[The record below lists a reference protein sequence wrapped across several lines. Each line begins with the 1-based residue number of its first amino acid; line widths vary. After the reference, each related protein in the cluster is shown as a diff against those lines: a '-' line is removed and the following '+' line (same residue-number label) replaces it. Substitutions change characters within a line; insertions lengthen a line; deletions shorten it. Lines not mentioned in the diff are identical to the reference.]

1 MVSRRNFFA
10 IFLMM
15 FVVLFLCLFSQAMHE
30 NISHSDNDIYDSM
43 DLPSSSDR
51 WVVGKPFEVP
61 EGIDLT
67 GVDTFKKTVLFV
79 AADDSEVLD
88 TVTTWCE
95 LTKQELEVSRK
106 LPLLNFL
113 DSDKDYMILI
123 DASSVPS
130 NDYMP
135 FIRNYI
141 VRGMTVVFCT
151 LPPVDDIR
159 EDDQLREFLGITEI
173 TSDSVTV
180 DGIRIFDGAFVGGEA
195 VYKVVY
201 PEDAKYQDLDLE
213 MPWYVTAEGSKSYI
227 VGMLDEDEYDREKFP
242 RIVWRYSGGNTKVF
256 AVNGDYMKGLEGL
269 GLLDLFVYESSDYA
283 LYPVVNAGTS
293 VLVDMPGFTDENN
306 DALYKAYSRDSKA
319 AGRDIFLPGIISSA
333 SRNGFVPTFMLITKY
348 DLGSDAVTDMSPLGF
363 YLQQINEINGEAGLS
378 LRSADSSMEDKI
390 TFDTQMVAGAGN
402 SYRIRTLYTD
412 DVEELSS
419 VLSDETYI
427 EALNGFST
435 AVSNSDSVLFSY
447 LTDDITCQMI
457 TENAAE
463 YSYSGD
469 FLARSL
475 NTSIG
480 YSALLMDLH
489 PTLWPESKS
498 DYWENYFELLD
509 SNVST
514 YWKRLG
520 LYEQTT
526 LSESDLRIRRMLS
539 LDYDSFAEDITN
551 GKLITLMVSGGDGE
565 SYFLLRTHDQKISEI
580 TGAEYTRIDN
590 DSYLICAR
598 EEIVKIRI
606 TDSDDVLRYYNP
618 FRIPRFMQDQL

>member
-15 FVVLFLCLFSQAMHE
+15 FVVLFLCQFSQAMHE
-30 NISHSDNDIYDSM
+30 NLSHSDNDKYESM
-43 DLPSSSDR
+43 DIPSSADI
-51 WVVGKPFEVP
+51 WTEGKPFEVP

-67 GVDTFKKTVLFV
+67 GIDTFKKTILFV
-79 AADDSEVLD
+79 AADDSEVFN
-88 TVTTWCE
+88 TVSTWCG

-106 LPLLNFL
+106 LPLYSFL
-113 DSDKDYMILI
+113 DQDKEYMILI
-123 DASSVPS
+123 DAASIPS
-130 NDYMP
+130 IDYMP
-135 FIRNYI
+135 YIRNYI
-141 VRGMTVVFCT
+141 VRGITVVFCT
-151 LPPVDDIR
+151 LPDAEDIR
-159 EDDQLREFLGITEI
+159 EDEELRNFLGITEI
-173 TSDSVTV
+173 PADTV
-180 DGIRIFDGAFVGGEA
+180 RADGIRIFDGAFVGGEA

-201 PEDAKYQDLDLE
+201 PDDEKYQDLDLE
-213 MPWYVTAEGSKSYI
+213 MPWYITAEGSKSYI
-227 VGMLDEDEYDREKFP
+227 VGMMDEDEYDRERFP

-269 GLLDLFVYESSDYA
+269 GLLNLFVYESSDYV
-283 LYPVVNAGTS
+283 LYPVVNAGSTI
-293 VLVDMPGFTDENN
+293 LADMPGFTDENS
-306 DALYKAYSRDSKA
+306 DALNEAYSRDGVS

-348 DLGSDAVTDMSPLGF
+348 DLGSDAVTDMSPLDF

-378 LRSADSSMEDKI
+378 LRSAPGCTLEDKI
-390 TFDTQMVAGAGN
+390 IFDAQTLESACN
-402 SYRIRTLYTD
+402 PYRFRTLYYDSADALEEKTELISGYSTVACD
-412 DVEELSS
+412 DA
-419 VLSDETYI
+419 DE
-427 EALNGFST
+427 
-435 AVSNSDSVLFSY
+435 LFSY
-447 LTDDITCQMI
+447 LSDNVTCQMI
-457 TENAAE
+457 TQDAAD

-475 NTSIG
+475 NTSVG

-489 PTLWPESKS
+489 PTLWPESSS
-498 DYWENYFELLD
+498 DYWENYFNVLD

-514 YWKRLG
+514 YWKRLA

-539 LDYDSFAEDITN
+539 LDYDSYAEDIS
-551 GKLITLMVSGGDGE
+551 GGEMITLMVSGGGEE
-565 SYFLLRTHDQKISEI
+565 SYFLLRVHDSKISDI
-580 TGAEYTRIDN
+580 TGGDYTMIDK

>member
-15 FVVLFLCLFSQAMHE
+15 FVVLFLCQFSQAMHE
-30 NISHSDNDIYDSM
+30 SISHSDNDKYESM
-43 DLPSSSDR
+43 DIPSSDDM
-51 WVVGKPFEVP
+51 WVAGKPFEVP

-67 GVDTFKKTVLFV
+67 GIDTFKKTVLFV
-79 AADDSEVLD
+79 AADDSEVLH
-88 TVTTWCE
+88 TVSTWCE

-113 DSDKDYMILI
+113 DSDKEYMILI
-123 DASSVPS
+123 DAASIPS

-151 LPPVDDIR
+151 LPSPDDIR

-173 TSDSVTV
+173 PSDSVTV

-195 VYKVVY
+195 VYKVIY

-213 MPWYVTAEGSKSYI
+213 MPWYITAEGSKSYI

-269 GLLDLFVYESSDYA
+269 GLLDLFIYESSDYA
-283 LYPVVNAGTS
+283 LYPVVNAGTT
-293 VLVDMPGFTDENN
+293 VLADMSGFTDENN
-306 DALYKAYSRDSKA
+306 DALYEAYSRDSKA
-319 AGRDIFLPGIISSA
+319 ASRDIFLPGIISSA

-348 DLGSDAVTDMSPLGF
+348 DLNSDAATDMSPLDF
-363 YLQQINEINGEAGLS
+363 YLQQINEVSGEAGLS
-378 LRSADSSMEDKI
+378 LRSADSPVEDKL
-390 TFDTQMVAGAGN
+390 TFDTQVIAGAGN
-402 SYRIRTLYTD
+402 PYRIRTLYTD
-412 DVEELSS
+412 DLHEFSS
-419 VLSDETYI
+419 VLSDDAYSELIT
-427 EALNGFST
+427 GFST
-435 AVSNSDSVLFSY
+435 VVSKGDDELFSY
-447 LTDDITCQMI
+447 LTSDITCQMI
-457 TENAAE
+457 TEDAAH

-539 LDYDSFAEDITN
+539 LDYDSYAEDIGS
-551 GKLITLMVSGGDGE
+551 GKLITLMVSGGSGE
-565 SYFLLRTHDQKISEI
+565 SYFLLRIHDQKISEI
-580 TGAEYTRIDN
+580 TGGEYTRLDK

-598 EEIVKIRI
+598 ENIVRIRI

>member
-15 FVVLFLCLFSQAMHE
+15 FVVLFLCQFSQAMHE
-30 NISHSDNDIYDSM
+30 NISHSDNDKYESIEIPTSADV
-43 DLPSSSDR
+43 
-51 WVVGKPFEVP
+51 WVPGRGFEVP

-67 GVDTFKKTVLFV
+67 GIDTFKKTVLFV
-79 AADDSEVLD
+79 AADDSEVLN

-106 LPLLNFL
+106 LPFYTFL
-113 DSDKDYMILI
+113 DQDKEYMILI
-123 DASSVPS
+123 DAASVPS
-130 NDYMP
+130 IDYMP
-135 FIRNYI
+135 YIRNYI
-141 VRGMTVVFCT
+141 IRGITVVFCT
-151 LPPVDDIR
+151 LPKTEDIR
-159 EDDQLREFLGITEI
+159 EDEQLRNFLGITEI
-173 TSDSVTV
+173 ISDSVSV
-180 DGIRIFDGAFVGGEA
+180 EGIRIFDGAFVGGEA
-195 VYKVVY
+195 VYKVIY
-201 PEDAKYQDLDLE
+201 PEDAKYQDLNLE
-213 MPWYVTAEGSKSYI
+213 MPWYVTAEGSKTYI
-227 VGMLDEDEYDREKFP
+227 VGMMDEDEYEREKFP

-283 LYPVVNAGTS
+283 LYPVVNAAST
-293 VLVDMPGFTDENN
+293 VLADMPGFTDENS
-306 DALYKAYSRDSKA
+306 DALINAYSRDSSA

-348 DLGSDAVTDMSPLGF
+348 DLGSDAATDMSPLDF

-378 LRSADSSMEDKI
+378 LRSESGFTIEDKI
-390 TFDTQMVAGAGN
+390 AFDTEALSGAG
-402 SYRIRTLYTD
+402 SPYRFRTLYYD
-412 DVEELSS
+412 SADELEECADLLSGYS
-419 VLSDETYI
+419 TVACADADE
-427 EALNGFST
+427 
-435 AVSNSDSVLFSY
+435 LFSY

-457 TENAAE
+457 TQDAAR

-480 YSALLMDLH
+480 YSSLLMDLH
-489 PTLWPESKS
+489 PTLWPENSS
-498 DYWENYFELLD
+498 DYWENYFNVLD

-514 YWKRLG
+514 YWRRLA
-520 LYEQTT
+520 LFEQTT

-539 LDYDSFAEDITN
+539 LDYDSYAEDITN
-551 GKLITLMVSGGDGE
+551 GKLITLMISGGGEE

-580 TGAEYTRIDN
+580 SGGEFTRIDD

-598 EEIVKIRI
+598 DNTVKIRI

>member
-15 FVVLFLCLFSQAMHE
+15 FVVLFLCQFSQAMHE
-30 NISHSDNDIYDSM
+30 NISHSDNDKYESM
-43 DLPSSSDR
+43 VIPTSAEA
-51 WVVGKPFEVP
+51 WTEGKPFAVP

-67 GVDTFKKTVLFV
+67 GIDTFKKTILFV
-79 AADDSEVLD
+79 AADDSEVLN
-88 TVTTWCE
+88 TVSVWCD

-106 LPLLNFL
+106 LPLYSFL
-113 DSDKDYMILI
+113 DQSKEYMILI
-123 DASSVPS
+123 DAASIPS
-130 NDYMP
+130 IDYMP
-135 FIRNYI
+135 YIRNYI
-141 VRGMTVVFCT
+141 IRGVTVVFCT
-151 LPPVDDIR
+151 LPETEDIR
-159 EDDQLREFLGITEI
+159 EDEELRNFLGITEI
-173 TSDSVTV
+173 PADMVTA

-201 PEDAKYQDLDLE
+201 PEDEKYQDLNLE
-213 MPWYVTAEGSKSYI
+213 MPWYITAEGSKSYI
-227 VGMLDEDEYDREKFP
+227 VGMLNEDEYDRERFP

-283 LYPVVNAGTS
+283 LYPVVNAGSTI
-293 VLVDMPGFTDENN
+293 LADMPGFTDENSA
-306 DALYKAYSRDSKA
+306 ALNEAYSRDSSS
-319 AGRDIFLPGIISSA
+319 AGREIFLPGIISSA

-348 DLGSDAVTDMSPLGF
+348 DLESDAATDMSPLDF

-378 LRSADSSMEDKI
+378 LRSAQGQALEDKLA
-390 TFDTQMVAGAGN
+390 FDTQTIAGTGN
-402 SYRIRTLYTD
+402 PYRFRTLYYDT
-412 DVEELSS
+412 
-419 VLSDETYI
+419 SDELEETPELIAGY
-427 EALNGFST
+427 ST
-435 AVSNSDSVLFSY
+435 VACHDADELFSY
-447 LTDDITCQMI
+447 LSDNVTCQMI
-457 TENAAE
+457 TLDAAD

-475 NTSIG
+475 NTSVG

-489 PTLWPESKS
+489 PTLWPENSS
-498 DYWENYFELLD
+498 DYWENYFNVLD
-509 SNVST
+509 SNVYT
-514 YWKRLG
+514 YWKRLA

-526 LSESDLRIRRMLS
+526 LSESDLRVRRMLS
-539 LDYDSFAEDITN
+539 LDYDSFSEDITN
-551 GKLITLMVSGGDGE
+551 GKMITLMVSGGGE
-565 SYFLLRTHDQKISEI
+565 ECYFLLRVHDSKISEI
-580 TGAEYTRIDN
+580 TGGEYSRIDK